1 MGSRKSS
8 GEGFK
13 KLDQFVE
20 KVDRIGNA
28 LEKIDNK
35 IAEAGIVLKDNA
47 TDTMK
52 KVEQEYEDL
61 QKETK
66 KPIQISIEDKDIFD
80 SEKISNR
87 IAEIRAKLDQ
97 SLKKVNGGKKLTNKQ
112 AEMYVRNFLELEQYM
127 NRVQGQVESRFS
139 DMYNNIIESIRAG
152 NHGSIVEVLSTENY
166 KKFLQGIDS
175 NYSDEAEEMF
185 NRTWDSAKR
194 SLKNSAADAN
204 AKAEMQEY
212 ISSLKE
218 QVSSIQQEAEDL
230 KNTMSQLF
238 YTEIDKDGTIEYF
251 DEELQ
256 KMEDVRKKANELRSA
271 LSEIEVPRG
280 NSDLKDSINE
290 SLQVLSSVQKDSS
303 DRKDILRAARSDR
316 QQKIQE
322 EAAELERA
330 AQRRA
335 DAVKALIIGDSNY
348 EEFGNQAMLD
358 SAMEEAR
365 QAEDDASSIQ
375 EIYQRVSQK
384 LLEAKQQKDFAEQQR
399 QQLEE
404 SREKTKRNRQ
414 RLDEFFE
421 GLADGDSKK
430 LRQYRADYADYYNKL
445 INPEEDID
453 DIIAAISAKLGLL
466 KSGGAGGGTGTGTGT
481 GFTDSFEA
489 QMEEEGEK
497 TREAGRQAREAW
509 EEAEKEYES
518 IGNIKERI
526 RQEYQENRTIIYNDS
541 DYFNANPV
549 GKDDIDSTKN
559 RLSELT
565 RILNNLQEKREDYQR
580 DLENAQEEYSRYS
593 SEKDDYNVETYAS
606 NIEEYYKKILKYDDL
621 ISYIQKELNSE
632 LTNFKPSDTWGTEE
646 ISFLIETLKQLVR
659 EIQKVS
665 SALGTIDDESGIS
678 SLLSQFKDFGETID
692 KIFNTDN
699 IKEFKGSIQ
708 GLSTILEQIS
718 ASIGVIG
725 EGTNRSARNNKK
737 SIRQMVQEGNK
748 ITKDKKF
755 GLDFNI
761 KEDNSLEAEQMKA
774 QAEIR
779 WKSERERY
787 KAALD
792 KLKKT
797 ASDVLGMDDGEY
809 ALFSGLVNSN
819 NAIANRYKGDLSG
832 VFGSAVISNMQNPEE
847 VIQRIMDFFS
857 IVNST
862 IEQYR
867 ESIPEKTAIKKNMKT
882 GDTGA
887 AVKEL
892 QRKLKLQV
900 DTLGDLYDIDISGK
914 FDDETKNAVIDF
926 QKRFNIKGT
935 IGEVNQ
941 VFMDT
946 LDGLFDAER
955 NPLLEEISKISL
967 PSDNMKNLNKVM
979 SEIYDV
985 ARAPGEKKSAMEKL
999 ADTLKGLGVTP
1010 DIEGQDLENYQFEQ
1024 TINGLKESFIGLQN
1038 IVKNGFGL
1046 TEIEGEEGK
1055 FTSFLSELVSKMEE
1069 VRKSAEEMASSLS
1082 GALKEIGGTDGDNLS
1097 KRIQD
1102 QISSGNPYEIEI
1114 EPKKTLIDAI
1124 QKMLDNADF
1133 EIDIKTNMN
1142 GKDSPAELITQMVGA
1157 DAIMGLVGGKSSLRE
1172 RGMAFNSRTG
1182 YHTNPFIFDNN
1193 ATFSGILTD
1202 TIMSNVSEEV
1212 DTWMHTHPELYPA
1225 FSLSNKKDKRYSGD
1239 LRAAYT
1245 AYKNKGINTEI
1256 NAAQNQVAIFDAKK
1270 FYDMYGDLFNDDNI
1284 ESTMESIYK
1293 ARQEIEENFRNS
1305 FKSISDVFN
1314 IELFNIPIDQLI
1326 GKNFDLPELAPRFK
1340 EMLTQVWKNVAG
1352 DFDSTSFTNDFIK
1365 YIDNLPQDYGKTIRE
1380 VFIEYLSKSFS
1391 DFNINPNEIEQYL
1404 GDGSDFKT
1412 AISISFE
1419 HWFDNLMESDVY
1431 KPRIQQLMTP
1441 EILQKSLGIAD
1452 FNKNFMQYLTIDQ
1465 FKQAY
1470 STAAGRT
1477 DPYSS
1482 ISASAI
1488 RAASAKQDFTG
1499 ANKDAADSVDPTV
1512 DKLKEED
1519 LEFNEI
1525 QDSAK
1530 EAASSKKDFV
1540 KANEDVA
1547 DTNKDSISK
1556 EIENRK
1562 QRIAELQRQLDD
1574 YSDAMREFDRKAK
1587 GDGDEYHRLQE
1598 EYLSQHKINP
1608 TYIRQEIEQLNNEIK
1623 DYEKKMQDVAKLPN
1637 ESPISSGSNVG
1648 DQIADS
1654 MRNAR
1659 DEAEKTTAAID
1670 DVVYHAGSV
1679 SRLNKAETNGR
1690 FYGSNRGTGYF
1701 GTGHYFVDAATK
1713 HELLSNGNY
1722 SKLPFTSVDISQYD
1736 NLFQARTDTVAE
1748 KLHSFL
1754 KNLTR
1759 YTQGD
1764 DRYNIDELFSQFE
1777 DVFGKSVL
1785 TIDDFGSKLSELSAF
1800 MKVSNLNDRS
1810 DSVSTQF
1817 MKSLGYG
1824 GVDTRGTR
1832 YADTRYGT
1840 VIYDLKEESILQA
1853 NITDELEKQ
1862 GDMLEKRNYAAG
1874 EVWDKSEDDRIQKI
1888 IDDQKK
1894 REEILE
1900 EYKKLYDVKKGD
1912 KSYQELDNAEEELRE
1927 IDKKINI
1934 YKQQLED
1941 PEEAAKEFLKDLASM
1956 DLFDEDELFTSEK
1969 IAEEAEIIRKNAQ
1982 ESIDELQEE
1991 RAELEKQIPV
2001 LKEKYELEQQA
2012 SEAAWEQ
2019 AKRNVEERYKSNET
2033 PVLTSEAKS
2042 AEAAADAHRDAAV
2055 AAEEH
2060 AEATRRANDEEA
2072 NTPTSPTA
2080 ERDDFIKRSKQIF
2093 DEFGMSQHD
2102 IPVEWQVFL
2111 NNIAND
2117 GMKADDALE
2126 ALRATLDAIGD
2137 QKPPED
2143 FWNEVDNGNKSNG
2156 GRYIKQDVN
2165 DYKDG
2170 DYSYTEWLG
2179 YAQKRVVKR
2188 KQQYDENGPVVDEFG
2203 NPVYD
2208 YDISRTFTDFDKIE
2222 KEIIRV
2228 DKIILKLWEDFEKGQ
2243 ELKKPTG
2250 AIENLLN
2257 LFGDYSGELQRELYD
2272 YYDKA
2277 GYFPGSDQEKDF
2289 MKRRKQSSLQVS
2301 ANLQKSADE
2310 EAYKEQQK
2318 LDKAIEDTS
2327 ALITKQQGNLDNLK
2341 KKYVDNAGVVFSEK
2355 DQKAIDD
2362 QYDKVK
2368 TMLDNLRGKETTK
2381 TQKAEIA
2388 NEIKEYQRLA
2398 QQAIKNQKV
2407 STQLEADRPDVARER
2422 LKADIE
2428 KLLGEMEDSA
2438 ADTSEQEKR
2447 LKNILKRLDDQYDMV
2462 SEKSPWLKQRS
2473 QDYKVIREENRAIQ
2487 TQYKRDKSETDR
2499 YAELTI
2505 KKARET
2511 NLDVDEQA
2519 ELDKLTQKYETLNG
2533 LKEAGFELSNSEL
2546 ATLERVA
2553 QADKAAMEERIR
2565 LQEELQESVK
2575 EYDYEQERKA
2585 AIEKDEQ
2592 DRKGMKEQDI
2602 ANQDSLKQAQ
2612 KALTDYENAVKNLV
2626 KAQTEFDLGDQKD
2639 PKIVKNLEDAKHAV
2653 EETKYSLMGLAKVFD
2668 EEFVDKDV
2676 KNEAKNRLAEALRLE
2691 RNPALSEDYR
2701 SALYKQNKKEAAVQ
2715 QKMADKEQVA
2725 QIRNTYK
2732 ENLDII
2738 KQYHEAL
2745 KELNFLEGKSE
2756 VDPSVKETE
2765 RFKELTEQVKKLK
2778 EEAKVAM
2785 DIIDSLQKEGVLRDG
2800 QHANAKAMY
2809 DNAGTLKA
2817 TQQDQLNNL
2826 MNRKLRSDLFS
2837 QINEQLDIIK
2847 NAYDLQTR
2855 KNLSDTAQLRG
2866 GSTGENIQK
2875 LTDECKEAADAAK
2888 DAKQEIENLLSV
2900 SGDIL
2905 GADEI
2910 EAITKRTN
2918 REFDKSQRGSASSA
2932 RSLSNARKA
2941 QRSQEIRTELEE
2953 YNKAMQ
2959 EYSSLYE
2966 KSITGTLT
2974 TDENERMANSLKTI
2988 IGLEENWNEEIAKT
3002 VKLTERQKELRDM
3015 LDNASK
3021 QYGDDGKHD
3030 DKYTKE
3036 MLETNV
3042 LQDKAVSQYDA
3053 LMRKLTKM
3061 YDQSSWREGGWDD
3074 KVSGLIAELKT
3085 YNPNDVFDKT
3095 SLDEFIQ
3102 KLQKIRADAQ
3112 EVSKSID
3119 FRPVKETWQT
3129 KTTSGLQK
3137 WMDQNKIAAK
3147 KYEDDI
3153 KQIFED
3159 INKVVTEGEAAD
3171 IENRINKIQ
3180 GEAAEKGL
3188 LGKSLGDRFKDQFK
3202 NTMTS
3207 LATYYLSFQDFIR
3220 YGRQAISIITELD
3233 TQLTE
3238 MRKVS
3243 DESLQTLQ
3251 DYQLETFD
3259 IASRVGTTAAQ
3270 IQSSTADWM
3279 RLGETLSEAKKSAEY
3294 STLLLNVSE
3303 FSDINAATESLVAMS
3318 QAYQDMDKL
3327 DIIDK
3332 LNNIGNNF
3340 SISTSD
3346 LASSLQLSAGT
3357 LKVAGNSL
3365 DEAVAL
3371 TVAGNQ
3377 VLQDPQKVGQS
3388 LRTISLRLTGT
3399 SVEDMQEAGEE
3410 IDGLITTQ
3418 SKLRKTI
3425 MDITKVS
3432 SNGFK
3437 GFDILNESGNYKST
3451 YEMLKGIAEVWKE
3464 IGEEDKKMGSNR
3476 QSLLL
3481 ETIAGKTRAAA
3492 AASILDNFETLQDV
3506 YESSLNSQ
3514 GSAQA
3519 ELDKYLDSI
3528 QGKAAQFQN
3537 ELQKLASSAIDSSWI
3552 KGFIDLGTQLLGVI
3566 NKLGSAF
3573 GHLNTLI
3580 GTAAGIFLQFNG
3592 KGIFNYDKILNNW
3605 ELGGVTKLPSFIKG
3619 IFTGKNTEVTK
3630 VVSNEISDTMR
3641 NAFDMLEPDELFT
3654 KQIGE
3659 SALSGFI
3666 GDIGDPNFEKFLAQM
3681 DEAKLKGMSAK
3692 EVFDEFA
3699 NSTHEVVES
3708 VSMGSKVFSGLLH
3721 GISSVGSY
3729 LLSITATIVAVTAVM
3744 KLLEAAYNN
3753 LPSVK
3758 RKHDIE
3764 TGKAATESIKQIN
3777 EEYENREKST
3787 KELGERYNELRS
3799 GVSYDNGKGYSNIS
3813 LSTEEFEEFL
3823 NVNNQIAALYPQL
3836 RAGTD
3841 AQGNAYVNLGANAD
3855 KATQSLNNLL
3865 TVQRDLANKE
3875 IGEKFQDQLTGVL
3888 AQNSVELDKI
3898 SENEWLAGS
3907 VQANIDAAQ
3916 NGIESFID
3924 EVDGGYKVVIDQS
3937 QDYGGKISDAFEQ
3950 GFYSNGINLYDQ
3962 WITGGGYDENGNYIA
3977 PTITYFFEADAENL
3991 KDAIAET
3998 NKLIG
4003 ETNGGEYDEARSA
4016 NDNIVISQR
4025 QINDNWESLKPSLMA
4040 KFTTTKTYKD
4050 FSETIQ
4056 NGITQ
4061 AISNIDLGDAYK
4073 AFENQDIFDKFDDYL
4088 KNKLMYSLS
4097 GVYDRAKT
4105 KEDKKQASQLIE
4117 SLFTFDPSNLT
4128 DSEMTSKLDDILE
4141 KLFPGDEELQHT
4153 FKVALKYEVVD
4164 DDGNYS
4170 ALYEDINN
4178 RIYEALGGEDESK
4191 IAKEKLSELK
4201 QNQKESIINAI
4212 DNDAFDFKLGGGFDE
4227 LLEWIDQYQNKL
4239 ADIKPDG
4246 TLSDIFKNES
4256 YQSNVEGY
4264 EKSLSSLTSA
4274 LETLR
4279 TEGSLTSEQ
4288 MRDLQEEF
4296 PSLTDFT
4303 SEGLQKAGTKYLS
4316 SWISE
4321 FKSGWTD
4328 FSDEGQ
4334 KQLDTYLANFT
4345 ASYRKIAVSEQDAL
4359 SEVRESFI
4367 TAPAYD
4373 NIERMTQYEEFNDK
4387 LNALK
4392 AEYGEDLNW
4401 NIVLALKDQFSGDVD
4416 ALIAKY
4422 DQYQIIWNIEINK
4435 ENIQREIDNLVS
4447 QRDINSSRQS
4457 RNSALGLS
4465 MTAQDYKNDNS
4476 ISQQLIQYYEEQRKI
4491 AIEEIEKSYTN
4502 EKGELNLDEF
4512 GQSLINQQNAQYD
4525 KLIYDEQTKMI
4536 ENNNAIKQLPLTQIQ
4551 NARDKIARTI
4561 DSINTGISLNEANGF
4576 QATESQYN
4584 SLIEQTQLD
4593 NEKLQEEE
4601 KLLKEQADI
4610 MQRLA
4615 DNDQIID
4622 LENNANW
4629 KELQANMTENAKAQ
4643 TENEKNIINYEK
4655 SIRQLP
4661 LTRLQNQR
4669 AQLTRN
4675 TTASNKI
4682 ITDKRNLGLEVSEGE
4697 YLNALRDTAIE
4708 RGNLFDQRS
4717 QIQSQIDDMVA
4728 MIEASGGAYDALD
4741 VLANNTEFQGLQTDL
4756 ENVNNEINSM
4766 DESIIQLNNDM
4777 NNIKMDKLKAEF
4789 SNLERDMDKIQ
4800 RNLDNPKK
4808 TNTAEDYIVAI
4819 EKNFEEQENLRNQIA
4834 EKQKE
4839 FYKVQH
4845 DQDGGSYRI
4854 SDLSETSEK
4863 YQTWAS
4869 ELAELEAQLYNT
4881 TSANDAFVNSLL
4893 NLPMDGVTK
4902 AIQKYQDEL
4911 QNLQNIQDLNST
4923 KGKSMTASDYANN
4936 IAVQKNINKEALTSR
4951 FLNNAADIFYGAFLD
4966 YDEDSEVR
4974 KQFQENAKSAT
4985 ETLFSGWANLFNW
4998 EKASKE
5004 IPYTSAQEEL
5014 DRISREADYIQSQF
5028 DKLETQGKEITEESY
5043 SGLISVND
5051 RQLEQARI
5059 VRDEALKLLQGTNQ
5073 YDEVDGVKRLNQEWI
5088 TYSQNYSSAVSAVEN
5103 YEAKQLELNDAVAAL
5118 PLTKLQNELAD
5129 LQTDA
5134 TAIQDLMT
5142 IENAKGLKATVK
5154 QYQKLS
5160 KNSKDQIKNLK
5171 QQNQE
5176 LAKQSIGLDKNGSKY
5191 REIADTIRS
5200 NASTIKGLEADI
5212 IDYDSQARRLVTTQ
5226 AQDLAS
5232 AISSALSEMGSGTGL
5247 SNDTIDSLMIGFSD
5261 IAGKDVSNMFYRTAE
5276 GIKVDVRELE
5286 RLARAENEVKNTQ
5299 LANDIEEKR
5308 AAIAA
5313 YENQIGQ
5320 GKSNE
5325 TLKRMNSELQDL
5337 LRQQSEYF
5345 ATYAEQME
5353 KLSKLNQISLADAT
5367 ENQGANYDTSKGYLE
5382 GAKEM
5387 WDKGL
5392 IGTDDFKARAA
5403 YFNAWGFDD
5412 PESFIAD
5419 YDKIAKYM
5427 TDDISGIDSFMN
5439 DLVSEGL
5446 AYVDEETKGIIVNF
5460 TDLKDAAMQFKGG
5473 VGSEWF
5479 RNMFG
5484 KVEEYG
5490 GIFSFISSEEEAILK
5505 TEELQNQL
5513 TDAKLK
5519 KADLISAG
5527 ADADVLQKQQ
5537 DVIDQVEARL
5547 KDVNTATENY
5557 REGLKE
5563 DYKSGFEN
5571 IKQTVDYL
5579 SDAYNDATDEI
5590 SKNRIKDQIQDI
5602 ADEYDLKLNF
5612 NLETG
5617 EISIDEQSYEKAE
5630 KEMYTTADRLSKYG
5644 EGGNVD
5650 LLHRPQINAKR
5661 LTEAGYDNA
5670 GEGFATVFTHTFS
5683 NEEGNIAMNFTPI
5696 LPDGTVM
5703 EKGEFEKYCEEVASG
5718 VHEDTLGLKIGATF
5732 EGENAIEDA
5741 VQTAE
5746 KIHELQED
5754 YYPEMEIKTPE
5765 TALSAVDVGVGIER
5779 ASEFEQL
5786 LNDVY
5791 EAGESSDQQVQKALG
5806 TLSKY
5811 TAEQLKSI
5819 NLSDHQYDGTFEG
5832 ATEAEMAMDALNAAL
5847 GNTGDNAQLLS
5858 YVLESLGYVHSEIDV
5873 DSSDVDEAE
5882 EKVNKLNKDTE
5893 KPLKKKLNVEV
5904 TDTGTGTPLYETNR
5918 IKMAEQ
5924 NRSAYAEELEYTNQQ
5939 IKYNEN
5945 ADNQQPTVDAIG
5957 LVESAITEVGTTVSS
5972 ISENISGL
5980 AGDIG
5985 EAVANAI
5992 SGGNNPEGNPS
6003 ILPDGLVQSDTSYQQ
6018 PSSIGFDAFNGGIS
6032 NQAFSDQVVRIHG
6045 QLDTSEVPEEV
6056 DVMAQFISDTQQVDA
6071 DKAEIESNPVE
6082 QQVEFVGLPGSTNLP
6097 KQSSQTIE
6105 TKEEVTKDEVTNQTT
6120 NIKVNNEEAMQAI
6133 KEVSD
6138 GLTDLQNQQTQPIID
6153 ADNSQA
6159 INKIISTSTQ
6169 LSTLSSKT
6177 ATPSIT
6183 LENVDTTLD
6192 QLTNIKN
6199 KLDQIKSKTVTITI
6213 SQTSVGGGLVSSGG
6227 RADPNANGGYT
6238 GTAIKPFGKAYASGN
6253 LTEKDLDLLPNIPIT
6268 EQLHFGNGDVGLPTD
6283 EEALVNELGT
6293 ESIIRDGHWFTIPG
6307 GMHVEK
6313 LKKGDVILNHKQ
6325 TDDLI
6330 KSGKALG
6337 HGKAYAQGTAIN
6349 GMPAHAVTGVV
6360 GGYGGP
6366 QGGAAK
6372 SGGDSGNNGDTEATK
6387 KHTDAMDSDTKST
6400 QKSTDAKKKEIKV
6413 YDWVERRLKYFAD
6426 KTEEIADRITDY
6438 VTKAFKTINLKREMS
6453 SVNREMNANIKAAP
6467 IYYERAEQ
6475 KADSFDYYDS
6485 NGAKQTVTVPEK
6497 YRKLVRQGKIHVAKD
6512 SIEDMDISSDEAK
6525 GLSEAIDEYQQWI
6538 DKAKDAEKNAR
6549 QLSNTW
6555 MELYEDFV
6563 NVPLEYAEKAVEKI
6577 DSSMS
6582 NRSAVEDVLSSYGNT
6597 GARMMRKYGYTNEAS
6612 EKTVKKMKGKRV
6624 YQVQDKL
6631 MENNFKDQEKIVKEN
6646 RTATKQAQAEANKQ
6660 AKRLKAVSNRMGL
6673 NISTLLYE
6681 EATQTKGKKSKNSSK
6696 GTDKMN
6702 KALSSGNII
6711 NNALKEVISKNE
6723 MIDVTKLKLTGEAL
6737 KQAQKYNKVLQ
6748 QSKIAQKAATEAT
6761 QKSVESEAELAK
6773 MRVENAKKGFENV
6786 KQYYESRYS
6795 AQKTVDEK
6803 QNARAELRNV
6813 NSYMSSNEYKVKNK
6827 NEQQERNIQIN
6838 ERNALIKRRNN
6849 LVKKGD
6855 IRVNDDTWREMTEQ
6869 INSLDTA
6876 IINSRQSSVEL
6887 FKEWVNS
6894 PLEKAAEAIEKL
6906 KNKFEALGGAMNA
6919 AKSGL
6924 SAVNAFLN
6932 MVTSSLAKNARQV
6945 LTNTK
6950 GQKSYVAQNKLLDK
6964 ELANQAQQVKQD
6976 EEALN
6981 SAQKNLNTANKQKE
6995 KADKNVTDK
7004 KNTLSKYSKK
7014 LTKKQKQQLAQGKVV
7029 DTTGVTDKKALKA
7042 IEDYN
7047 DALDKRA
7054 EKTNNVKNAQDAV
7067 ETANKNLLNDQMEY
7081 ANAYVQN
7088 EIEKF
7093 NNIKDFYSSVRE
7105 RQNTESENMEKQYA
7119 FNEAHGEY
7127 KTMKEFDKK
7136 IENRRKDIATMKE
7149 QRVELTK
7156 QLNDSV
7162 ASGKIKKGSDEWKA
7176 MQHEINL
7183 VTGDI
7188 GDAEIEVENL
7198 TQQQIDLHYDEIF
7211 ERAAKKADL
7220 FIDRLQTIVGLISDD
7235 MMFDNDGLLT
7245 EYGALAL
7252 QENAAALDENI
7263 KNLQTYMKE
7272 RKQIQDNYYI
7282 YEKYGQEKFDELMA
7296 QNQKNLEDSLKNANT
7311 YRQAILDIIKKQSE
7325 EEVKAINKVIDK
7337 RKEALQKK
7345 KDYYDWDKTLKGKTK
7360 DIQQLEAQ
7368 IAALS
7373 GVETA
7378 EAKSKRAKLQEELSN
7393 ANEDLEDT
7401 IRNHV
7406 YETQVE
7412 GLDKMS
7418 EQLNENLEKWMKE
7431 IAQNLEK
7438 ASNVISDAINNSSSP
7453 AALSSALGAILGQFG
7468 ISESTLEG
7476 IGFSLKTENYAT
7488 GTRRIKKE
7496 TLANTNEKGREII
7509 VTKSGVLTQL
7519 EPGDGVVPNKLTE
7532 NFFEAAKNYPMMM
7545 NTIQQLVNGY
7555 NLMSQIKDN
7564 IPYNNSGSVEVH
7576 QHYDSLINIQGNADS
7591 ATVEDLKKF
7600 SKEFLEK
7607 SYEYTSRRINQDY
7620 RRTGGLRKI

>member
-1 MGSRKSS
+1 MRKSS

-35 IAEAGIVLKDNA
+35 IAEAGIVLKDDA
-47 TDTMK
+47 SKAMK
-52 KVEQEYEDL
+52 QAEQQYEDL
-61 QKETK
+61 QKKTK
-66 KPIQISIEDKDIFD
+66 EPIQISIEDKDIFD

-87 IAEIRAKLDQ
+87 IAEIRAKLDE

-112 AEMYVRNFLELEQYM
+112 AEMYIRNFLELEQYM

-152 NHGSIVEVLSTENY
+152 NHGSIVEVLTTEDY

-175 NYSDEAEEMF
+175 NYSDEAEKMF

-194 SLKNSAADAN
+194 SLKNSATDAN
-204 AKAEMQEY
+204 AEAEMQEY

-218 QVSSIQQEAEDL
+218 QVSSIQQEAENL

-271 LSEIEVPRG
+271 LSEIEVPKG

-303 DRKDILRAARSDR
+303 DRKDILRAARSNR

-365 QAEDDASSIQ
+365 QAEDDASAIQ

-384 LLEAKQQKDFAEQQR
+384 LLEAKQQKDLAEQQR

-421 GLADGDSKK
+421 EIADGDSKK

-445 INPEEDID
+445 LNPEEDID

-466 KSGGAGGGTGTGTGT
+466 KSGGTGGGTGTGTGT
-481 GFTDSFEA
+481 GFTDSFED
-489 QMEEEGEK
+489 QIEEEGEK

-518 IGNIKERI
+518 IENIKERI
-526 RQEYQENRTIIYNDS
+526 RQEYQENRTVIYNDS
-541 DYFNANPV
+541 DYYHTNPDAE
-549 GKDDIDSTKN
+549 DDIDDEKN

-565 RILNNLQEKREDYQR
+565 RILKNLQEKREDYQR
-580 DLENAQEEYSRYS
+580 DLENAQGEYSYYS
-593 SEKDDYNVETYAS
+593 SEKDDDGVEAYAS
-606 NIEEYYKKILKYDDL
+606 NIEENYKKILKYNDL

-632 LTNFKPSDTWGTEE
+632 LTNFKPGDTWGTQE
-646 ISFLIETLKQLVR
+646 INFLIETLKQLVI

-692 KIFNTDN
+692 RIFNTDN
-699 IKEFKGSIQ
+699 IEEFKGSIQ
-708 GLSTILEQIS
+708 GLSTILERIS
-718 ASIGVIG
+718 ESIGVIG
-725 EGTNRSARNNKK
+725 EGTNRSTRNNKK

-748 ITKDKKF
+748 AVKDKKF
-755 GLDFNI
+755 SLDFNI

-774 QAEIR
+774 QEKIR

-787 KAALD
+787 KVAFD
-792 KLKKT
+792 KLKKI
-797 ASDVLGMDDGEY
+797 ASDVTSMDDGED

-832 VFGSAVISNMQNPEE
+832 VFGSAVISNMQDPEE
-847 VIQRIMDFFS
+847 VVQRIMDFFS

-862 IEQYR
+862 IKQYR

-882 GDTGA
+882 GDTGV

-892 QRKLKLQV
+892 QRKLKLQA

-914 FDDETKNAVIDF
+914 FDDETKNAVMDF

-946 LDGLFDAER
+946 LDGLFDAVR

-1010 DIEGQDLENYQFEQ
+1010 DIEGQNLENYQFEQ
-1024 TINGLKESFIGLQN
+1024 TINGLKESFIGLQT

-1055 FTSFLSELVSKMEE
+1055 FKSFLSELVSKMEE
-1069 VRKSAEEMASSLS
+1069 VRTSAEEMASSLS
-1082 GALKEIGGTDGDNLS
+1082 GALKEIGGADGDSLS

-1114 EPKKTLIDAI
+1114 EPKKTLVKTIE
-1124 QKMLDNADF
+1124 KMLNGSDF
-1133 EIDIKTNMN
+1133 EIDIKANMN

-1157 DAIMGLVGGKSSLRE
+1157 DAVMGLVGGKSSLRE
-1172 RGMAFNSRTG
+1172 RGMAFNSKTG

-1225 FSLSNKKDKRYSGD
+1225 FSLSNKKDNRYFGD

-1270 FYDMYGDLFNDDNI
+1270 FYDMYGDLFNDDNV

-1293 ARQEIEENFRNS
+1293 ARQDVEENFKKS

-1314 IELFNIPIDQLI
+1314 IELFDIPIDQLI

-1340 EMLTQVWKNVAG
+1340 EMMAQVWKNVAG
-1352 DFDSTSFTNDFIK
+1352 DFDSTSFTSDFIK
-1365 YIDNLPQDYGKTIRE
+1365 YIDNLPQDYSKTIRE

-1412 AISISFE
+1412 AIGVSFE
-1419 HWFDNLMESDVY
+1419 HWFNNLMESDVY

-1470 STAAGRT
+1470 GTAAGRT

-1530 EAASSKKDFV
+1530 EAASSKKNFV

-1562 QRIAELQRQLDD
+1562 QRIAELQKQLDD

-1608 TYIRQEIEQLNNEIK
+1608 TYIRQEIEQLNDEIK
-1623 DYEKKMQDVAKLPN
+1623 DYEKKMQDTAKLSS
-1637 ESPISSGSNVG
+1637 ESPISSGTTALPEQEQAAG
-1648 DQIADS
+1648 QAGQQMGEQIADGGQKVIS
-1654 MRNAR
+1654 TY
-1659 DEAEKTTAAID
+1659 EQILQIITQ
-1670 DVVYHAGSV
+1670 
-1679 SRLNKAETNGR
+1679 
-1690 FYGSNRGTGYF
+1690 
-1701 GTGHYFVDAATK
+1701 
-1713 HELLSNGNY
+1713 
-1722 SKLPFTSVDISQYD
+1722 ISQ
-1736 NLFQARTDTVAE
+1736 L
-1748 KLHSFL
+1748 S
-1754 KNLTR
+1754 
-1759 YTQGD
+1759 
-1764 DRYNIDELFSQFE
+1764 
-1777 DVFGKSVL
+1777 
-1785 TIDDFGSKLSELSAF
+1785 SKLSPTLTDGLEGTGKYLDKYF
-1800 MKVSNLNDRS
+1800 N
-1810 DSVSTQF
+1810 QF
-1817 MKSLGYG
+1817 MYQKSSKYSDQNVKNAKGAYNLLTNAQTKY
-1824 GVDTRGTR
+1824 
-1832 YADTRYGT
+1832 
-1840 VIYDLKEESILQA
+1840 K
-1853 NITDELEKQ
+1853 N
-1862 GDMLEKRNYAAG
+1862 G
-1874 EVWDKSEDDRIQKI
+1874 EVDQNYVDNAYAGFIKTLASNIINEQYLWKDKGIVNGLSVEQIKNALPQKI
-1888 IDDQKK
+1888 HGVIDQLVDKMNSYQQRLDDEINAREQISTLFDQLVGLGKGK
-1894 REEILE
+1894 FNERET
-1900 EYKKLYDVKKGD
+1900 KKLSLKPGVEPQKVTKNIEASD
-1912 KSYQELDNAEEELRE
+1912 E
-1927 IDKKINI
+1927 IKAGIDAINNDI
-1934 YKQQLED
+1934 VTGNIESALQRVCNILGVEI
-1941 PEEAAKEFLKDLASM
+1941 PE
-1956 DLFDEDELFTSEK
+1956 
-1969 IAEEAEIIRKNAQ
+1969 NAQ
-1982 ESIDELQEE
+1982 KAKESIDSAMQ
-1991 RAELEKQIPV
+1991 P
-2001 LKEKYELEQQA
+2001 
-2012 SEAAWEQ
+2012 
-2019 AKRNVEERYKSNET
+2019 NET
-2033 PVLTSEAKS
+2033 PVSTSEE
-2042 AEAAADAHRDAAV
+2042 EAATAAAAAHKKAAA

-2060 AEATRRANDEEA
+2060 AAAAREA
-2072 NTPTSPTA
+2072 NNEETNTQSSPID
-2080 ERDDFIKRSKQIF
+2080 ERNDFIQRSKQIF

-2102 IPVEWQVFL
+2102 IPVEWQAFL

-2137 QKPPED
+2137 QKPPEYIG
-2143 FWNEVDNGNKSNG
+2143 NEVNNRNELNG
-2156 GRYIKQDVN
+2156 GRYIKQDIN
-2165 DYKDG
+2165 DDDAG

-2188 KQQYDENGPVVDEFG
+2188 KERYDENGPVEDEFG

-2228 DKIILKLWEDFEKGQ
+2228 DKIILKLWEDLEKGQ
-2243 ELKKPTG
+2243 KLDKPTE
-2250 AIENLLN
+2250 AIKDLLN
-2257 LFGDYSGELQRELYD
+2257 QFSDYSGELQRELYG
-2272 YYDKA
+2272 YYEEA
-2277 GYFPGSDQEKDF
+2277 GYFPGSAQEKDF

-2301 ANLQKSADE
+2301 ANLQRSADE
-2310 EAYKEQQK
+2310 QAFKDQKK
-2318 LDKAIEDTS
+2318 LDDAIEDTN
-2327 ALITKQQGNLDNLK
+2327 ALIMKQQGNLDNLK
-2341 KKYVDNAGVVFSEK
+2341 RKYVDNAGVVLSEK
-2355 DQKAIDD
+2355 DKTAIKD
-2362 QYDKVK
+2362 QYDKITGLFDK
-2368 TMLDNLRGKETTK
+2368 IRGRETTK
-2381 TQKAEIA
+2381 TEKAEIA
-2388 NEIKEYQRLA
+2388 NEIKEYQRMA

-2422 LKADIE
+2422 LKTDIE
-2428 KLLGEMEDSA
+2428 KLLGELEDSA
-2438 ADTSEQEKR
+2438 VDTSEQEQKLR
-2447 LKNILKRLDDQYDMV
+2447 NLLKRLDSQFDMV
-2462 SEKSPWLKQRS
+2462 SDKSAWIKQRS
-2473 QDYKVIREENRAIQ
+2473 QDYKVIREQNRGIQ
-2487 TQYKRDKSETDR
+2487 NQYKRDKVETDR
-2499 YAELTI
+2499 YAELTM

-2511 NLDVDEQA
+2511 NLEADEQQ
-2519 ELDKLTQKYETLNG
+2519 ELDQLTQKYEILNG
-2533 LKEAGFELSNSEL
+2533 LKEAGFQLSNNEL
-2546 ATLERVA
+2546 AVLERVA

-2602 ANQDSLKQAQ
+2602 ANQDSLTQAQ

-2653 EETKYSLMGLAKVFD
+2653 EETKYALMGLAKVFD

-2701 SALYKQNKKEAAVQ
+2701 SALYKQNKKEEEARQKEAAAQ
-2715 QKMADKEQVA
+2715 QKLSDKEQVA

-2732 ENLDII
+2732 ENLDVI

-2765 RFKELTEQVKKLK
+2765 RFKELIEQVKKLK
-2778 EEAKVAM
+2778 EEAKAAM
-2785 DIIDSLQKEGVLRDG
+2785 DIIDSLQMEGVLRDG
-2800 QHANAKAMY
+2800 QHTNAKTMY

-2817 TQQDQLNNL
+2817 TQQDQLNDL

-2918 REFDKSQRGSASSA
+2918 REFDKSKKGSASSA

-2941 QRSQEIRTELEE
+2941 QRSQEVRTELEE

-2974 TDENERMANSLKTI
+2974 ADENERMANSLKTI
-2988 IGLEENWNEEIAKT
+2988 IKLEENWNKEKAENI
-3002 VKLTERQKELRDM
+3002 KLTERQKDLRDM

-3030 DKYTKE
+3030 EKYTKE

-3042 LQDKAVSQYDA
+3042 LQDRAVSQYDA

-3303 FSDINAATESLVAMS
+3303 FSDINSATESLVAMS
-3318 QAYQDMDKL
+3318 QAYQDIDKL

-3492 AASILDNFETLQDV
+3492 ASSILDNFETLQDV
-3506 YESSLNSQ
+3506 YEASLNSQ

-3552 KGFIDLGTQLLGVI
+3552 KGFIDLGTQLLEVI
-3566 NKLGSAF
+3566 NKLGGAF

-3605 ELGGVTKLPSFIKG
+3605 ELGGMAKLPSFFKG

-3666 GDIGDPNFEKFLAQM
+3666 SDIGDSNFEKFLAQM

-3721 GISSVGSY
+3721 GITSIGSY
-3729 LLSITATIVAVTAVM
+3729 LLTITATVVAVTAAM

-3777 EEYENREKST
+3777 EEYENREKLT

-3855 KATQSLNNLL
+3855 KATQSLNELL
-3865 TVQRDLANKE
+3865 NAQRDLANKE

-3907 VQANIDAAQ
+3907 VQANLDATQ
-3916 NGIESFID
+3916 NGIESFIE

-3937 QDYGGKISDAFEQ
+3937 QDYGGKISDAFEK

-3962 WITGGGYDENGNYIA
+3962 WITGGGLDENGRYIA
-3977 PTITYFFEADAENL
+3977 PTITYFFEADTESLDA
-3991 KDAIAET
+3991 AIAET

-4003 ETNGGEYDEARSA
+4003 ETNGGEYDQAKAA
-4016 NDNIVISQR
+4016 NDTIVISQR
-4025 QINDNWESLKPSLMA
+4025 QIDDNWESLKPSLMA

-4061 AISNIDLGDAYK
+4061 AISNIDLGDAYE
-4073 AFENQDIFDKFDDYL
+4073 AFKNQDIFDKFDDYL

-4128 DSEMTSKLDDILE
+4128 DSEMTSKLDGILE

-4153 FKVALKYEVVD
+4153 FKVALNYEVVD

-4170 ALYEDINN
+4170 ALYEDIND
-4178 RIYEALGGEDESK
+4178 RIYEALGGATDSK

-4201 QNQKESIINAI
+4201 QGQKDSIINAI

-4246 TLSDIFKNES
+4246 TLSDIFNNES

-4264 EKSLSSLTSA
+4264 EKKLSSLTSA

-4296 PSLTDFT
+4296 PSLIDFT
-4303 SEGLQKAGTKYLS
+4303 TEGLQKTGTKYIS
-4316 SWISE
+4316 DWISE

-4345 ASYRKIAVSEQDAL
+4345 ASYRKIAVDAQ
-4359 SEVRESFI
+4359 EVRTAVRESI
-4367 TAPAYD
+4367 ASNYGISIADTNNSKYGMIDYQYD
-4373 NIERMTQYEEFNDK
+4373 NMINAIKEKFPNEEVNMS
-4387 LNALK
+4387 
-4392 AEYGEDLNW
+4392 
-4401 NIVLALKDQFSGDVD
+4401 IVLALKDYASGDLEAFVD
-4416 ALIAKY
+4416 KYQDYKLIWDFEVHMEEVQK
-4422 DQYQIIWNIEINK
+4422 D
-4435 ENIQREIDNLVS
+4435 IDNLNNR
-4447 QRDINSSRQS
+4447 RDM
-4457 RNSALGLS
+4457 NSAKQSKWEAYGFNKS
-4465 MTAQDYKNDNS
+4465 ASYYDEDNS
-4476 ISQQLIQYYEEQRKI
+4476 ISQQLINDYMEQIRIAEQDIQNNPEDEKLVETAKQKI
-4491 AIEEIEKSYTN
+4491 AELRRQILSEETTQIEN
-4502 EKGELNLDEF
+4502 EKAKN
-4512 GQSLINQQNAQYD
+4512 
-4525 KLIYDEQTKMI
+4525 
-4536 ENNNAIKQLPLTQIQ
+4536 QLPLTQIQ
-4551 NARDKIARTI
+4551 NARDEVSRQIE
-4561 DSINTGISLNEANGF
+4561 SINSDISLSESTGKL
-4576 QATESQYN
+4576 TSESQYQ
-4584 SLIEQTQLD
+4584 SLIDATQND
-4593 NEKLQEEE
+4593 NELLEQEETILQARINIME
-4601 KLLKEQADI
+4601 GIAKLFKQDLSNNTEYLNLQSQLATNRKEQI
-4610 MQRLA
+4610 ENQK
-4615 DNDQIID
+4615 QIFD
-4622 LENNANW
+4622 
-4629 KELQANMTENAKAQ
+4629 
-4643 TENEKNIINYEK
+4643 YEK

-4661 LTRLQNQR
+4661 LTRLQNER

-4675 TTASNKI
+4675 TTASNKVI
-4682 ITDKRNLGLEVSEGE
+4682 SDKKNAGFEVTKADYEQ
-4697 YLNALRDTAIE
+4697 AIRDTAEE
-4708 RGNLFDQRS
+4708 RFNLFGQRND
-4717 QIQSQIDDMVA
+4717 IQSQIDDMIAKEEA
-4728 MIEASGGAYDALD
+4728 MIEASGGTGDALEA
-4741 VLANNTEFQGLQTDL
+4741 LANNTEFQGLQTDL

-4766 DESIIQLNNDM
+4766 DESIIQLTTDM

-4789 SNLERDMDKIQ
+4789 SNLERDMEKIQ
-4800 RNLDNPKK
+4800 RNLDDTK
-4808 TNTAEDYIVAI
+4808 TENTAKDYVSAI
-4819 EKNFEEQENLRNQIA
+4819 SKNFEQQANLRDQIV

-4845 DQDGGSYRI
+4845 SSGGGSYRI
-4854 SDLSETSEK
+4854 SELPKTSEK

-4869 ELAELEAQLYNT
+4869 ELAELESQLYNT
-4881 TSANDAFVNSLL
+4881 TSANDAFVESLL
-4893 NLPMDGVTK
+4893 SLPVTK
-4902 AIQKYQDEL
+4902 IDEAIQDYQREL
-4911 QNLQNIQDLNST
+4911 ENLESKQNVNAA
-4923 KGKSMTASDYANN
+4923 KGISMSEEDYAKN
-4936 IAVQKNINKEALTSR
+4936 IATQRNINGKYLAGAG
-4951 FLNNAADIFYGAFLD
+4951 LNNLLASIYGLAG
-4966 YDEDSEVR
+4966 DEGRR
-4974 KQFQENAKSAT
+4974 KQFEQAAHEDMQSYYSGVA
-4985 ETLFSGWANLFNW
+4985 ETINM
-4998 EKASKE
+4998 EKAKRE
-5004 IPYTSAQEEL
+5004 IPVTIDQQYL
-5014 DRISREADYIQSQF
+5014 DNLQREGEILQSTF
-5028 DKLETQGKEITEESY
+5028 DQLESQGKEITEESY
-5043 SGLISVND
+5043 SGILGNLD
-5051 RQLEQARI
+5051 EQIAKQKEVANGWLSLRNSI
-5059 VRDEALKLLQGTNQ
+5059 PSMTNEDGSLNTDWVE
-5073 YDEVDGVKRLNQEWI
+5073 YD
-5088 TYSQNYSSAVSAVEN
+5088 QNYTNALTALDGLN
-5103 YEAKQLELNDAVAAL
+5103 AKQLELNEAVAAL
-5118 PLTKLQNELAD
+5118 PLTKLQNELTD

-5337 LRQQSEYF
+5337 LRQQAEYF

-5412 PESFIAD
+5412 PESFKAD

-5617 EISIDEQSYEKAE
+5617 EISIDEQSYEEAE

-5765 TALSAVDVGVGIER
+5765 TALSAADVGVGIER

-5904 TDTGTGTPLYETNR
+5904 TDAGTGTPLYETNR

-5945 ADNQQPTVDAIG
+5945 ADNQQPTINAIG

-6213 SQTSVGGGLVSSGG
+6213 SQTSVGGGLAGG
-6227 RADPNANGGYT
+6227 GGHVDPNGYT
-6238 GTAIKPFGKAYASGN
+6238 GTAIKPFGKAYVSGN

-6512 SIEDMDISSDEAK
+6512 SIEDMDISADEAK

-6681 EATQTKGKKSKNSSK
+6681 EATQAKGKKSKNSSK

-6702 KALSSGNII
+6702 KALSSGNIL
-6711 NNALKEVISKNE
+6711 NNALKEAISKNE

-6803 QNARAELRNV
+6803 QNARAELKNV
-6813 NSYMSSNEYKVKNK
+6813 NNYMSSNEYKVKNN
-6827 NEQQERNIQIN
+6827 NEKQERAIQIN

-6855 IRVNDDTWREMTEQ
+6855 IRVNDDTWREMTEE

-6964 ELANQAQQVKQD
+6964 ELANQEQQVKRD
-6976 EEALN
+6976 EEALD

-6995 KADKNVTDK
+6995 NADKNVANK
-7004 KNTLSKYSKK
+7004 KNALSKYSKK
-7014 LTKKQKQQLAQGKVV
+7014 LTKKQKQQLAQGKAV

-7093 NNIKDFYSSVRE
+7093 NNIKDFYSSLRE

-7119 FNEAHGEY
+7119 FKEAHGEY
-7127 KTMKEFDKK
+7127 KTMEEFDEK
-7136 IENRRKDIATMKE
+7136 IKNRRKDIATMKE
-7149 QRVELTK
+7149 QRAELIK

-7162 ASGKIKKGSDEWKA
+7162 KSEKIKEGSDEWKA
-7176 MQHEINL
+7176 MQHEIDL

-7198 TQQQIDLHYDEIF
+7198 TQQQIDLHYDELF

-7220 FIDRLQTIVGLISDD
+7220 FIDRLQTIVGLVSDD

-7252 QENAAALDENI
+7252 QENATALDENI

-7272 RKQIQDNYYI
+7272 RKKIQDDYYI

-7401 IRNHV
+7401 IRDHV

-7418 EQLNENLEKWMKE
+7418 EQLNENLEKWIKE
-7431 IAQNLEK
+7431 LALNLDK
-7438 ASNVISDAINNSSSP
+7438 ASDVITEAINNSSSP
-7453 AALSSALGAILGQFG
+7453 AALASALGSILGQFG
-7468 ISESTLEG
+7468 INPSTLEG

-7488 GTRRIKKE
+7488 GTRRIKKQ

-7620 RRTGGLRKI
+7620 RRTGGLRKV

>member
-1 MGSRKSS
+1 MGDRKTSS
-8 GEGFK
+8 GS
-13 KLDQFVE
+13 
-20 KVDRIGNA
+20 GNA
-28 LEKIDNK
+28 KISDAINEVRSLGKEVNSFIKEISGKMATFGVELEDD
-35 IAEAGIVLKDNA
+35 ASEA
-47 TDTMK
+47 MK
-52 KVEQEYEDL
+52 KVEQEYDDL

-80 SEKISNR
+80 SDRVSGR
-87 IAEIRAKLDQ
+87 IAEIKTKLER
-97 SLKKVNGGKKLTNKQ
+97 SLEKINGGDKLSKKQ
-112 AEMYVRNFLELEQYM
+112 AEMYIREYLELERYM
-127 NRVQGQVESRFS
+127 DRMQGQVETRFS
-139 DMYNNIIESIRAG
+139 DMYKNIVESIKARNNGSIIELLSTSDFKELTQGVNSGFAKAAKQSFDRNWNAVRRSLSKEANAG
-152 NHGSIVEVLSTENY
+152 N
-166 KKFLQGIDS
+166 
-175 NYSDEAEEMF
+175 AEEQIQYVQSIK
-185 NRTWDSAKR
+185 DQI
-194 SLKNSAADAN
+194 N
-204 AKAEMQEY
+204 AL
-212 ISSLKE
+212 S
-218 QVSSIQQEAEDL
+218 QEAENL
-230 KNTMSQLF
+230 QNTMSQLF
-238 YTEIDKDGTIEYF
+238 YTEVDKDGTIEYF

-280 NSDLKDSINE
+280 NSDLKDSIND
-290 SLQVLSSVQKDSS
+290 SLQVLSGIQRDSS
-303 DRKDILRAARSDR
+303 GRKDTLQAARNER
-316 QQKIQE
+316 QQRIQE

-335 DAVKALIIGDSNY
+335 DAVKSLIIGDANY
-348 EEFGNQAMLD
+348 EEFGNQRMLD

-365 QAEDDASSIQ
+365 QAEDNASAIQ

-384 LLEAKQQKDFAEQQR
+384 LLEAKQQKDLAEQQR

-421 GLADGDSKK
+421 GLAGGDSKK
-430 LRQYRADYADYYNKL
+430 LRQYRSDYADYYNKL

-466 KSGGAGGGTGTGTGT
+466 RSGGTGGGTGTGTGT
-481 GFTDSFEA
+481 GFTDSFES

-497 TREAGRQAREAW
+497 TRETGRQAREAW

-526 RQEYQENRTIIYNDS
+526 RQKYQESRTTIHNDS
-541 DYFNANPV
+541 DYYNANPV
-549 GKDDIDSTKN
+549 GVDDIDNSKN

-565 RILNNLQEKREDYQR
+565 RILENLQEKREDYQR
-580 DLENAQEEYSRYS
+580 DLENAQKEYSRYS
-593 SEKDDYNVETYAS
+593 SEKDDYGVETYAS
-606 NIEEYYKKILKYDDL
+606 NIEEYYKNILKYDDL

-632 LTNFKPSDTWGTEE
+632 LTNFKPGDTWGTQE
-646 ISFLIETLKQLVR
+646 INFLIETLKQLVR

-692 KIFNTDN
+692 SIFNTDN
-699 IKEFKGSIQ
+699 IEEFKDSIQ
-708 GLSTILEQIS
+708 GLSTILERIS
-718 ASIGVIG
+718 ESIGVIG

-761 KEDNSLEAEQMKA
+761 KEDSSLEAEQMKA

-787 KAALD
+787 KVALD

-797 ASDVLGMDDGEY
+797 ASDVTGMDDGEY

-819 NAIANRYKGDLSG
+819 NAVANRYQGDLSG

-847 VIQRIMDFFS
+847 VVQRIMDFFS

-867 ESIPEKTAIKKNMKT
+867 ELIPEKTAIKKNMKT

-887 AVKEL
+887 SVKKL
-892 QRKLKLQV
+892 QRKLKLQA

-914 FDDETKNAVIDF
+914 FDDETKNAVMDF
-926 QKRFNIKGT
+926 QKRFNIKGA

-967 PSDNMKNLNKVM
+967 PSDNMKNLNKVI

-1010 DIEGQDLENYQFEQ
+1010 DIEGQNLENYQFEQ
-1024 TINGLKESFIGLQN
+1024 TINDLKESFIGLQT

-1069 VRKSAEEMASSLS
+1069 VRKSAGEMASSLS
-1082 GALKEIGGTDGDNLS
+1082 GALKEIGGADGDNLS

-1102 QISSGNPYEIEI
+1102 QIESGNPYEIEI
-1114 EPKKTLIDAI
+1114 EPKNTLVDAI
-1124 QKMLDNADF
+1124 QKMLDGADF
-1133 EIDIKTNMN
+1133 EIDIKPNMN

-1157 DAIMGLVGGKSSLRE
+1157 DAVMGLVGGKSALRE
-1172 RGMAFNSRTG
+1172 RGMAFNSKTG

-1193 ATFSGILTD
+1193 DTFSGILTD

-1225 FSLSNKKDKRYSGD
+1225 FSLSNKKGNRYSGD

-1293 ARQEIEENFRNS
+1293 ARQDVEENFKKS

-1314 IELFNIPIDQLI
+1314 IELFDIPIDQLI

-1340 EMLTQVWKNVAG
+1340 EMMAQVWKNVAG

-1412 AISISFE
+1412 AIGVSFE
-1419 HWFDNLMESDVY
+1419 HWFNNLMESDIY

-1470 STAAGRT
+1470 GTATGRT

-1623 DYEKKMQDVAKLPN
+1623 DYEKKMQDTAKLSS
-1637 ESPISSGSNVG
+1637 ESPILSGTTTLSEQEQATGQAAEQMGQNIADGANTGNEAVQRLSESLTELFKRMQNSPKEILAMFGDGGIVGDIIGRESAVNPEETYRLMVSNISKNIFGSLHNHPNLQNVLSADDFNGLLADSGLYENGMRLSGVLSGDKVKFYDFSDIAKDQMQAFLVNYKEQMSIVRDEVAKQFGAQSFKTMDLNLARSKEFREAMNQRELELEGQLLQEGIQSGLFKTNPMKEFDVSDVQGIAQYLLQIQERATAALSPMQQLINLVEFGSEKKLDLGSQEVKAILDAFSSGN
-1648 DQIADS
+1648 
-1654 MRNAR
+1654 
-1659 DEAEKTTAAID
+1659 
-1670 DVVYHAGSV
+1670 
-1679 SRLNKAETNGR
+1679 
-1690 FYGSNRGTGYF
+1690 
-1701 GTGHYFVDAATK
+1701 
-1713 HELLSNGNY
+1713 
-1722 SKLPFTSVDISQYD
+1722 IS
-1736 NLFQARTDTVAE
+1736 
-1748 KLHSFL
+1748 
-1754 KNLTR
+1754 
-1759 YTQGD
+1759 G
-1764 DRYNIDELFSQFE
+1764 
-1777 DVFGKSVL
+1777 
-1785 TIDDFGSKLSELSAF
+1785 
-1800 MKVSNLNDRS
+1800 
-1810 DSVSTQF
+1810 
-1817 MKSLGYG
+1817 
-1824 GVDTRGTR
+1824 
-1832 YADTRYGT
+1832 
-1840 VIYDLKEESILQA
+1840 LQA
-1853 NITDELEKQ
+1853 F
-1862 GDMLEKRNYAAG
+1862 
-1874 EVWDKSEDDRIQKI
+1874 DKLMNTIGGAPF
-1888 IDDQKK
+1888 
-1894 REEILE
+1894 
-1900 EYKKLYDVKKGD
+1900 KL
-1912 KSYQELDNAEEELRE
+1912 
-1927 IDKKINI
+1927 
-1934 YKQQLED
+1934 
-1941 PEEAAKEFLKDLASM
+1941 
-1956 DLFDEDELFTSEK
+1956 
-1969 IAEEAEIIRKNAQ
+1969 
-1982 ESIDELQEE
+1982 
-1991 RAELEKQIPV
+1991 
-2001 LKEKYELEQQA
+2001 
-2012 SEAAWEQ
+2012 
-2019 AKRNVEERYKSNET
+2019 SNET
-2033 PVLTSEAKS
+2033 PVSSSE
-2042 AEAAADAHRDAAV
+2042 EEVTTAADAHKKAAA

-2060 AEATRRANDEEA
+2060 AAAAREANNEEA
-2072 NTPTSPTA
+2072 NTQPSPID
-2080 ERDDFIKRSKQIF
+2080 ERNDFIQRSKQIF

-2102 IPVEWQVFL
+2102 IPVEWQAFL

-2137 QKPPED
+2137 QKPPEY
-2143 FWNEVDNGNKSNG
+2143 FGGEEANKSNDSI
-2156 GRYIKQDVN
+2156 YIKQDVN
-2165 DYKDG
+2165 DYDDE

-2179 YAQKRVVKR
+2179 YAQQRLVKR
-2188 KQQYDENGPVVDEFG
+2188 KRRYDEDGTPAEDEFG
-2203 NPVYD
+2203 NPLYD
-2208 YDISRTFTDFDKIE
+2208 ESSKTFTNFKQIE
-2222 KEIIRV
+2222 QEVINV
-2228 DKIILKLWEDFEKGQ
+2228 DKVILKLWADLEKGE
-2243 ELKKPTG
+2243 ELHKPTK
-2250 AIENLLN
+2250 AIRELLAYA
-2257 LFGDYSGELQRELYD
+2257 GDYSRELTQELD
-2272 YYDKA
+2272 KYYQEA
-2277 GYFPGSDQEKDF
+2277 GYFPGHKQVQDF
-2289 MKRRKQSSLQVS
+2289 MKRRKQSNLQVS
-2301 ANLQKSADE
+2301 ANLQRSADE

-2318 LDKAIEDTS
+2318 LNKAIEDTN
-2327 ALITKQQGNLDNLK
+2327 ALIEKQQGNLDSLK
-2341 KKYVDNAGVVFSEK
+2341 RKYVSGAGVEFSEK
-2355 DQKAIDD
+2355 DKDRLIKQEQEIQKIFDRIRGRKTSKTEKEEIDNALKKYRDIAQESVKHQKAAT
-2362 QYDKVK
+2362 K
-2368 TMLDNLRGKETTK
+2368 LD
-2381 TQKAEIA
+2381 
-2388 NEIKEYQRLA
+2388 
-2398 QQAIKNQKV
+2398 
-2407 STQLEADRPDVARER
+2407 ADRPDVARDR
-2422 LKADIE
+2422 LIADIDD
-2428 KLLGEMEDSA
+2428 LLGKMKDSG
-2438 ADTSEQEKR
+2438 ADTSKQQER
-2447 LKNILKRLDDQYDMV
+2447 LRGILKLLQDQFDLV
-2462 SEKSPWLKQRS
+2462 SDPASWIKQRG
-2473 QDYKVIREENRAIQ
+2473 QDYKKVREENRAIQ
-2487 TQYKRDKSETDR
+2487 NEYEREEKSTNR
-2499 YAELTI
+2499 YAELTM

-2511 NLDVDEQA
+2511 NLEADEQQ
-2519 ELDKLTQKYETLNG
+2519 ELDQLTQRYEILNG
-2533 LKEAGFELSNSEL
+2533 LKEAGFQLSSNEL
-2546 ATLERVA
+2546 AIIERVA

-2565 LQEELQESVK
+2565 LQEELQESIK

-2639 PKIVKNLEDAKHAV
+2639 PKIVKNLEDAKQAV
-2653 EETKYSLMGLAKVFD
+2653 EETKYALMGLAKVFD

-2691 RNPALSEDYR
+2691 RNPSLSEDYR
-2701 SALYKQNKKEAAVQ
+2701 SALYKQNKKEEEARQKEAAVQ

-2745 KELNFLEGKSE
+2745 KELNFLEEKSKI
-2756 VDPSVKETE
+2756 DPSVKGTE
-2765 RFKELTEQVKKLK
+2765 RFKELTEQVAKLK
-2778 EEAKVAM
+2778 EEAKEAM
-2785 DIIDSLQKEGVLRDG
+2785 DVIDQLQMEGVLRDG
-2800 QHANAKAMY
+2800 QHANAKTMY

-2826 MNRKLRSDLFS
+2826 MNRKLKSDLFS

-2875 LTDECKEAADAAK
+2875 LTDECKEAAEAAEK
-2888 DAKQEIENLLSV
+2888 AKQEIENLLSI

-2918 REFDKSQRGSASSA
+2918 REFDKSKKGSASSA

-2941 QRSQEIRTELEE
+2941 QRSQEVRTELEE

-2974 TDENERMANSLKTI
+2974 ADENERMANSLKTI
-2988 IGLEENWNEEIAKT
+2988 IQLEENWNKEKAENI
-3002 VKLTERQKELRDM
+3002 KLTERQKDLRDM

-3030 DKYTKE
+3030 EKYTKE

-3042 LQDKAVSQYDA
+3042 LQDRAVNQYDA

-3303 FSDINAATESLVAMS
+3303 FSDINTATESLVAMS
-3318 QAYQDMDKL
+3318 QAYQDIDKL

-3492 AASILDNFETLQDV
+3492 ASSILDNFETLQDV
-3506 YESSLNSQ
+3506 YEASLNSQ

-3605 ELGGVTKLPSFIKG
+3605 ELGGMAKLPSFFKG

-3666 GDIGDPNFEKFLAQM
+3666 SDIGDSNFEKFLAQM

-3721 GISSVGSY
+3721 GITSIGSY
-3729 LLSITATIVAVTAVM
+3729 LLTITATIVAVTAAM
-3744 KLLEAAYNN
+3744 SFLEYVYNN

-3865 TVQRDLANKE
+3865 NAQRDLANKE

-3888 AQNSVELDKI
+3888 AQNSVELDNI

-3907 VQANIDAAQ
+3907 VQANLDATQ
-3916 NGIESFID
+3916 NGIESFIE

-3937 QDYGGKISDAFEQ
+3937 QDYGGKISDAFEK

-3962 WITGGGYDENGNYIA
+3962 WMTGGGLDENGHYIA
-3977 PTITYFFEADAENL
+3977 PTITYFFEADTESLDA
-3991 KDAIAET
+3991 AIAET

-4003 ETNGGEYDEARSA
+4003 DTNGGEYDQARAA
-4016 NDNIVISQR
+4016 NDTIAISQR
-4025 QINDNWESLKPSLMA
+4025 QIDDNWESLKPSLMA

-4073 AFENQDIFDKFDDYL
+4073 AFENQDIFGKFDDYL

-4105 KEDKKQASQLIE
+4105 EEDKKQASQLIE

-4212 DNDAFDFKLGGGFDE
+4212 DNDAFDFELGGGFDE
-4227 LLEWIDQYQNKL
+4227 LLEWIDRYQNKL

-4246 TLSDIFKNES
+4246 ILSDIFKNES

-4316 SWISE
+4316 NWISE

-4345 ASYRKIAVSEQDAL
+4345 ASYRKIAVDAQ
-4359 SEVRESFI
+4359 EVRTAVRESI
-4367 TAPAYD
+4367 ASNYGISIADTNNSKYGMIDYQYD
-4373 NIERMTQYEEFNDK
+4373 NMINAIKEKFPNEEVNMS
-4387 LNALK
+4387 
-4392 AEYGEDLNW
+4392 
-4401 NIVLALKDQFSGDVD
+4401 IVLALKDYASGDLEAFVD
-4416 ALIAKY
+4416 KYQDYKLIWDLEVHMEDVQK
-4422 DQYQIIWNIEINK
+4422 D
-4435 ENIQREIDNLVS
+4435 IDNLNNR
-4447 QRDINSSRQS
+4447 RDM
-4457 RNSALGLS
+4457 NSAKQSKWEAYGFNKS
-4465 MTAQDYKNDNS
+4465 ASYYDEDNS
-4476 ISQQLIQYYEEQRKI
+4476 ISQQLINDYMEQIRIAEQDIQNNPEDEKLVETAKQKI
-4491 AIEEIEKSYTN
+4491 AELRRQILSEETTQIEN
-4502 EKGELNLDEF
+4502 EKAKN
-4512 GQSLINQQNAQYD
+4512 
-4525 KLIYDEQTKMI
+4525 
-4536 ENNNAIKQLPLTQIQ
+4536 QLPLTQIQ
-4551 NARDKIARTI
+4551 NARDEVSRQIE
-4561 DSINTGISLNEANGF
+4561 SINSDISLSESTGEL
-4576 QATESQYN
+4576 TSESQYQ
-4584 SLIEQTQLD
+4584 SLIDATQND
-4593 NEKLQEEE
+4593 NELLEQEETILQARINIME
-4601 KLLKEQADI
+4601 GIAKLFKQDLSNNTEYLNLQSQLATNRKEQI
-4610 MQRLA
+4610 ENQK
-4615 DNDQIID
+4615 QIFD
-4622 LENNANW
+4622 
-4629 KELQANMTENAKAQ
+4629 
-4643 TENEKNIINYEK
+4643 YEK

-4661 LTRLQNQR
+4661 LTRLQNER

-4675 TTASNKI
+4675 TTASNKVI
-4682 ITDKRNLGLEVSEGE
+4682 SDKKNAGLEVTKADYEQ
-4697 YLNALRDTAIE
+4697 AIRDTAEE
-4708 RGNLFDQRS
+4708 RFNLFGQRND
-4717 QIQSQIDDMVA
+4717 IQSQIDDMIAKEEA
-4728 MIEASGGAYDALD
+4728 MIEASGGTGDALEA
-4741 VLANNTEFQGLQTDL
+4741 LANNTEFQGLQTDL

-4766 DESIIQLNNDM
+4766 DESIIQLTTDM

-4789 SNLERDMDKIQ
+4789 SNLERDMEKIQ
-4800 RNLDNPKK
+4800 RNLDDTK
-4808 TNTAEDYIVAI
+4808 TENTAKDYVSAI
-4819 EKNFEEQENLRNQIA
+4819 SKNFEQQANLRDQIV

-4845 DQDGGSYRI
+4845 SSDGGSYRI
-4854 SDLSETSEK
+4854 SELPKTSEK

-4869 ELAELEAQLYNT
+4869 ELAELESQLYNT
-4881 TSANDAFVNSLL
+4881 TSANDAFVESLL
-4893 NLPMDGVTK
+4893 SLPVTK
-4902 AIQKYQDEL
+4902 IDEAIQGYQREL
-4911 QNLQNIQDLNST
+4911 ENLESKQNVNAA
-4923 KGKSMTASDYANN
+4923 KGISMSEEDYAKN
-4936 IAVQKNINKEALTSR
+4936 IATQRNINGKYLAGAG
-4951 FLNNAADIFYGAFLD
+4951 LNNLLASIYGLAG
-4966 YDEDSEVR
+4966 DEGRR
-4974 KQFQENAKSAT
+4974 KQFEQAAHEDMQSYYSGVA
-4985 ETLFSGWANLFNW
+4985 ETINM
-4998 EKASKE
+4998 EKAKRE
-5004 IPYTSAQEEL
+5004 IPVTINQQYL
-5014 DRISREADYIQSQF
+5014 DNLQREGEILQSTF
-5028 DKLETQGKEITEESY
+5028 DQLESQGKEITEESY
-5043 SGLISVND
+5043 SGILGNLDEQIAKQKEVANGWLSLRDSISM
-5051 RQLEQARI
+5051 
-5059 VRDEALKLLQGTNQ
+5059 TNEDGSLNTDWAE
-5073 YDEVDGVKRLNQEWI
+5073 YD
-5088 TYSQNYSSAVSAVEN
+5088 QNYTSALTALDGLN
-5103 YEAKQLELNDAVAAL
+5103 TKQLELNETVAAL
-5118 PLTKLQNELAD
+5118 PLTKLQNELTD

-5412 PESFIAD
+5412 PESFKAD

-5571 IKQTVDYL
+5571 IEQTVDYL

-5617 EISIDEQSYEKAE
+5617 EISIDEQSYEEAE

-5765 TALSAVDVGVGIER
+5765 TALSAADVGVGIER

-5819 NLSDHQYDGTFEG
+5819 NLSDRQYDGTFEG

-5972 ISENISGL
+5972 ISENVSGL

-6213 SQTSVGGGLVSSGG
+6213 SQTSVGGGLAGG
-6227 RADPNANGGYT
+6227 GGHVDPNGYT
-6238 GTAIKPFGKAYASGN
+6238 GTAIKPFGKAYVSGN
-6253 LTEKDLDLLPNIPIT
+6253 LPEKDLDLLPNIPIT

-6681 EATQTKGKKSKNSSK
+6681 EATQAKGKKSKNSSK

-6702 KALSSGNII
+6702 KALSSGNIL
-6711 NNALKEVISKNE
+6711 NNALKEAISKNE

-6748 QSKIAQKAATEAT
+6748 QSKIAQKTATEAT

-6803 QNARAELRNV
+6803 QNARAELKNV
-6813 NSYMSSNEYKVKNK
+6813 NNYMSSNEYKVKNK

-6876 IINSRQSSVEL
+6876 ILNSRQSSVEL

-6964 ELANQAQQVKQD
+6964 ELANQEQQVKRD
-6976 EEALN
+6976 EEALD

-7014 LTKKQKQQLAQGKVV
+7014 LTKKQKQQLAQGKAV
-7029 DTTGVTDKKALKA
+7029 DTKGVTDKKALKA

-7054 EKTNNVKNAQDAV
+7054 EKINNVKNAQDAV

-7093 NNIKDFYSSVRE
+7093 NNIKDFYSSLRE

-7119 FNEAHGEY
+7119 FKEAHGEY
-7127 KTMKEFDKK
+7127 KIMEEFDEK
-7136 IENRRKDIATMKE
+7136 IKNRRKDIATMKE
-7149 QRVELTK
+7149 QRAELIK

-7162 ASGKIKKGSDEWKA
+7162 KSEKIKEGSDEWKA
-7176 MQHEINL
+7176 MQHEIDL

-7198 TQQQIDLHYDEIF
+7198 TQQQIDLHYDELF

-7220 FIDRLQTIVGLISDD
+7220 FIDRLQTIVGLVSDD

-7252 QENAAALDENI
+7252 QENAAALNENI

-7272 RKQIQDNYYI
+7272 RKQIQDDYYI
-7282 YEKYGQEKFDELMA
+7282 YHKYGQEKFDELMA

-7401 IRNHV
+7401 IRDHV

-7418 EQLNENLEKWMKE
+7418 EQLNENLEKWIKE
-7431 IAQNLEK
+7431 LALNLDK
-7438 ASNVISDAINNSSSP
+7438 ASDVITEAINNSSSP
-7453 AALSSALGAILGQFG
+7453 AALASALGSILGQFG
-7468 ISESTLEG
+7468 INPSTLEG

-7488 GTRRIKKE
+7488 GTRRIKKQ

-7620 RRTGGLRKI
+7620 RRTGGLRKV